1 MSNTDVRKAFFNMVQ
16 GNASEKDVEVLN
28 NVEVSNDF
36 PEAIKEQVKK
46 TLDEEEMEE

>member
-1 MSNTDVRKAFFNMVQ
+1 MSNTDVRKAFFFFFQ